1 MNMNRFEKGY
11 SIVELFSVVAI
22 AGFIIAL
29 SVPQGIAYLSN
40 YKLRAGTQQVAT
52 ALQFTRAKAVSEN
65 FQCTFS
71 NFLNSGVQK
80 FQITGGEDDHDDGLN
95 PWEDRNGNG
104 VEDTITFIPQE
115 LPGGVKIISTLSG
128 ISAVPVT
135 GNPTHSTTSL
145 VFTPLGVPKLT
156 STAAAIYLQNE
167 KKEKMAI
174 TVDLSG
180 RVQSWKQSGTSW
192 VAQ

>member
-1 MNMNRFEKGY
+1 MKRFEQGFTV
-11 SIVELFSVVAI
+11 VELFSVVAI
-22 AGFIIAL
+22 VGFIVAL
-29 SVPQGIAYLSN
+29 SIPQSLAYLST
-40 YKLRAGTQQVAT
+40 YKLRAGTQQIST
-52 ALQFTRAKAVSEN
+52 AIQFTRAKAVSEN

-71 NFLNSGVQK
+71 NYLSSDVQK
-80 FQITGGEDDHDDGLN
+80 FQITGGEDDHNDGLN

-104 VEDTITFIPQE
+104 VEDTITYIPQE
-115 LPGGVKIISTLSG
+115 LPRGIKVVSTLSG

-135 GNPTHSTTSL
+135 GNPTSSTTSL

-180 RVQSWKQSGTSW
+180 RVQSWKQSGSSW
-192 VAQ
+192 VAI

>member
-1 MNMNRFEKGY
+1 MKRLEKGFTV
-11 SIVELFSVVAI
+11 VEIFSVVAI
-22 AGFIIAL
+22 VGFVMAISI
-29 SVPQGIAYLSN
+29 PQGLAYLSS
-40 YKLRAGTQQVAT
+40 YKLRAGAQQVAT

-71 NFLNSGVQK
+71 NFLSSGVQK

-115 LPGGVKIISTLSG
+115 LPRGIKVLSTLSG

-135 GNPTHSTTSL
+135 GNPTSSTTSL

-156 STAAAIYLQNE
+156 TTAAAIYLQNE

-174 TVDLSG
+174 TVDLTG
-180 RVQSWKQSGTSW
+180 RVQSWKQSGTAW
-192 VAQ
+192 VAI

>member
-1 MNMNRFEKGY
+1 MKRFERGH
-11 SIVELFSVVAI
+11 SVTEILSVVAI
-22 AGFIIAL
+22 VGFVMAMSI
-29 SVPQGIAYLSN
+29 PQSLAYLSS
-40 YKLRAGTQQVAT
+40 YKLRAGAQQVAT

-71 NFLNSGVQK
+71 NFLTSGVQQ
-80 FQITGGEDDHDDGLN
+80 FQITGGEDDHNDGLN

-104 VEDTITFIPQE
+104 VEDTITFIPQS
-115 LPGGVKIISTLSG
+115 LPGGVKVLSTLSG

-135 GNPTHSTTSL
+135 GNPTSSTTSL
-145 VFTPLGVPKLT
+145 AFTPLGVPKLT

-167 KKEKMAI
+167 KKERMAV

-180 RVQSWKQSGTSW
+180 RVQSWKHSGTSW
-192 VAQ
+192 VAN